1 MPRILTEHTT
11 ITVKTTKNIGIISR
25 NFPKESISMSN
36 CQLSEQQL
44 EIINQQLG
52 RTPRGIIKIAH
63 QTDKQIPTVLQTR
76 SLVADKPFPTMY
88 WLCSKDLHKAINK
101 IETNGWTKHIEQRIM
116 EDEELRETF
125 YKNHQQYV
133 KARWEAMLPEDKFRL
148 EELGFIKLFDQ
159 YGIGGITNWTKVRCL
174 HMQYAHHLCGDNV
187 IGQLMDQEFE
197 LDKLTINI

>member
-1 MPRILTEHTT
+1 MPRILPEHTT
-11 ITVKTTKNIGIISR
+11 ISVKTTKNIGIISR
-25 NFPKESISMSN
+25 NLPKESISMSN
-36 CQLSEQQL
+36 CQLTEHQL

-63 QTDKQIPTVLQTR
+63 QMENQIPTVLQTR

-116 EDEELRETF
+116 EEDDLRETF

-133 KARWEAMLPEDKFRL
+133 KARWDAMLPEDRARL
-148 EELGFIKLFDQ
+148 EELGYIKLFDQ

-174 HMQYAHHLCGDNV
+174 HMQYAHHLCGVNI